1 MSNVKVLFICNAIV
15 QAIAFICVT
24 VAAISFNKW
33 GILFFYLV
41 PALMAMEYI
50 GR

>member
-1 MSNVKVLFICNAIV
+1 MSNVKVLFICTAIAQV
-15 QAIAFICVT
+15 IAFICVT

-41 PALMAMEYI
+41 PLLMTMEYK
-50 GR
+50 GW